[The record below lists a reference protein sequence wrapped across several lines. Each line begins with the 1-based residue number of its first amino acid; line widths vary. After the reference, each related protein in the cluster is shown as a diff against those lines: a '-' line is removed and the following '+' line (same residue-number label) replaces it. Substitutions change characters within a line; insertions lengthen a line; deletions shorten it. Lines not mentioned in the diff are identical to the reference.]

1 MNIWKGFG
9 KWLRIFR
16 IQIQIQTVKGKVL
29 LSSASEAIQSIV
41 PAQRRIE
48 AESPIMKLR
57 IIKNDVEAQ
66 KMREAHKRDAASII
80 KYLYWLETEIDDQN
94 ITEIKGA
101 DKLKS
106 YKRYTWTAK
115 KKMNKM

>member
-1 MNIWKGFG
+1 M
-9 KWLRIFR
+9 
-16 IQIQIQTVKGKVL
+16 
-29 LSSASEAIQSIV
+29 SSASEAISSVIQEK
-41 PAQRRIE
+41 RRIE

-66 KMREAHKRDAASII
+66 KMSEAHKRDAASII

-106 YKRYTWTAK
+106 YKRYAWEQMK
-115 KKMNKM
+115 KKDG